1 MTKYLDEY
9 NWFEATAESSSLA
22 ARDGNNVVERRRR
35 ERASAPEHDPR
46 DELERIDE
54 KPVRRR
60 ETRTDCEHHRD
71 RPELEEEPRCVP
83 RRGEDQQV
91 TARAAPRSAQT
102 PARRFGPLLLDPSRD
117 RDRKIVT
124 YA

>member
-1 MTKYLDEY
+1 MSTTGSRPL
-9 NWFEATAESSSLA
+9 AESSSLA

-46 DELERIDE
+46 DELEQD
-54 KPVRRR
+54 RR
-60 ETRTDCEHHRD
+60 EARACREVRTDCEHDRD
-71 RPELEEEPRCVP
+71 RSELEEEPRYVP

-102 PARRFGPLLLDPSRD
+102 PARRFGPLLLEPSRD